1 MNKQD
6 NKLAVSV
13 LATLIAAIALIYTL
27 IMYRNILFAVIG
39 TSALFLITA
48 FFLTQNLIAFSA
60 ARNKALNLQF
70 KNSIND
76 ITMQLDAMNEVQS
89 KLSKA
94 NYLYT
99 RQAAQTVS
107 ILKDNYTESQSALYK
122 NIATLSNMQN
132 KATKIMLK
140 CDQRNTGKVISAI
153 RDMRNNLNE
162 TMIQGFDQ
170 IQPNNEEIVTILTEL
185 VNYLK
190 TQSGSMDQSL
200 GLQLNNVAHELQNI
214 SNSIQHV
221 QITAPAQPV
230 MTNAAPVEEA
240 TQNLT
245 EEFIEDIIPDTVIEE
260 ATVTEEPVIEEMIE
274 TKPIIEDVVPEII
287 EEKPVVETIT
297 EYESLAEEIVPEI
310 IKEEPIEEK
319 VVEEPQ
325 PAVPDKSPNDMLSP
339 DEIAALFAAA
349 EPTPKTEPEPIE
361 EPFTPT
367 FTVVG
372 KSDENDLMEEPEPV
386 PTVGDINNNPNKQ
399 LSPDEIAALFAA
411 AEPTPKTAEPE
422 PITPISDDPNKQL
435 SPDEIAALFSSL
447 G

>member
-1 MNKQD
+1 MNKQE
-6 NKLAVSV
+6 NKLALSV
-13 LATLIAAIALIYTL
+13 LSTLIAAIALIYTL

-39 TSALFLITA
+39 TSALFLLTA

-140 CDQRNTGKVISAI
+140 CDQSNTGKVISAI

-230 MTNAAPVEEA
+230 MTNAASVEEA

-260 ATVTEEPVIEEMIE
+260 ATVTEEPVIEEMIGI
-274 TKPIIEDVVPEII
+274 KPIIEDVVSEII
-287 EEKPVVETIT
+287 EEKPVVE
-297 EYESLAEEIVPEI
+297 EEP
-310 IKEEPIEEK
+310 IKEE
-319 VVEEPQ
+319 VVEEPETV
-325 PAVPDKSPNDMLSP
+325 VPDKSPNDMLSP

-349 EPTPKTEPEPIE
+349 EPTPKTTEPEPVE

-372 KSDENDLMEEPEPV
+372 KSDEEDFIEEIDDTPVIEETND
-386 PTVGDINNNPNKQ
+386 NPNKQ

-411 AEPTPKTAEPE
+411 AEPTPKAAEPE

>member
-6 NKLAVSV
+6 NKLAFSV

-39 TSALFLITA
+39 TSALFLLTA
-48 FFLTQNLIAFSA
+48 FFLTQNLIAFSSA
-60 ARNKALNLQF
+60 KNKSLNAQIQ
-70 KNSIND
+70 NSVYD
-76 ITMQLDAMNEVQS
+76 ISSQLETMQNAQS
-89 KLSKA
+89 QLGKA
-94 NYLYT
+94 TFLYT
-99 RQAAQTVS
+99 KQAAQTIS
-107 ILKDNYTESQSALYK
+107 MLENNYTESQAALYK
-122 NIATLSNMQN
+122 NISTLSNTQN
-132 KATKIMLK
+132 KTTKLMLK
-140 CDQRNTGKVISAI
+140 YDQTNTTKLITAI
-153 RDMRNNLNE
+153 RDMRNHLNE

-170 IQPNNEEIVTILTEL
+170 IQPNNDDMVAVLTEI

-190 TQSGSMDQSL
+190 TQSGSMDQAL

-221 QITAPAQPV
+221 QITAPVQPV
-230 MTNAAPVEEA
+230 MTNVTPVETVMHNIAVNPTDNTAEIEEPIIEE
-240 TQNLT
+240 TTKNIVTDLT
-245 EEFIEDIIPDTVIEE
+245 EEVIEEAIPNLEEVIEE
-260 ATVTEEPVIEEMIE
+260 ATVTEEQSMEAMIEAEPVIEDLI
-274 TKPIIEDVVPEII
+274 PEII
-287 EEKPVVETIT
+287 EE
-297 EYESLAEEIVPEI
+297 
-310 IKEEPIEEK
+310 EPA
-319 VVEEPQ
+319 

-349 EPTPKTEPEPIE
+349 EPTPKAEPKE

-372 KSDENDLMEEPEPV
+372 KSDEEDSMEEPEPLS
-386 PTVGDINNNPNKQ
+386 TVGDITDNPNKQ

-411 AEPTPKTAEPE
+411 AEPTPKAAEPE